1 MTIMVPKDTKGNAL
15 YSESSQGMDPKY
27 PQHGLSNDH
36 LMAKRDQIVDVHH
49 HPANN
54 LPEPVGTKGSGMKAH
69 PMVKGAKKT
78 IDDSSHFGKGNK
90 AKQSPLPKLG
100 VGS

>member
-15 YSESSQGMDPKY
+15 YTQSAQGMDPKY

-36 LMAKRDQIVDVHH
+36 LMPKRNDIVDVNK

-54 LPEPVGTKGSGMKAH
+54 LPQPVGG
-69 PMVKGAKKT
+69 GAKPK
-78 IDDSSHFGKGNK
+78 IGGKNKVYKKEMGDSSHFGRGNSPQG
-90 AKQSPLPKLG
+90 QSNPHG
-100 VGS
+100 RG